1 MKKVKLLL
9 VMMLLV
15 GCQSPSLPLETKKE
29 EEKVSFLAVGDNIM
43 HKQLIDKAKQ
53 GETYEFLPYYTHMQ
67 SYIKEADVSFINQ
80 ETILG
85 GRNFKYSGYPLF
97 NTPDEMAGTLHE
109 LGFDIVN
116 GSTNHAFDM
125 NEKAVDH
132 SIQLFKRYKDMKYI
146 GLYQSK
152 EEQKKVPVIEKNGI
166 RIALLSYNQ
175 YVNYDQKPSE
185 YRYNNFD
192 KTKMKEDVQR
202 AKKVSDVIVVSC
214 HWGKEYDTKPNDFQK
229 KFAQYLTDLG
239 VDVIIG
245 THTHTLQS
253 IEWLD
258 GKDGHKTLVAYSLGN
273 FISGMLEEE
282 TQLGGMLSFD
292 FKKDNGKVN
301 IENITL
307 TPLVNH
313 FYAENQRNIIGT
325 RYGFTVYRLKDYTD
339 ELAKQHGVHGYQN
352 SKISIKT
359 MKEKVNQ
366 RISPSIHIDM

>member
-1 MKKVKLLL
+1 MKKIKLLL

-97 NTPDEMAGTLHE
+97 NTPDEMAETLHE

-192 KTKMKEDVQR
+192 KTKMKEDVER

>member
-1 MKKVKLLL
+1 MKKIKLLL

-15 GCQSPSLPLETKKE
+15 GCQSPSLPLETEKE

-85 GRNFKYSGYPLF
+85 GRSFKYSGYPLF

>member
-352 SKISIKT
+352 SKI
-359 MKEKVNQ
+359 
-366 RISPSIHIDM
+366 P

>member
-1 MKKVKLLL
+1 MKKIKLLL

-192 KTKMKEDVQR
+192 KTKMKEDVER

-253 IEWLD
+253 VEWLD

-339 ELAKQHGVHGYQN
+339 ELAKQHGVYGYQN

>member
-1 MKKVKLLL
+1 MKKIKLLL

-15 GCQSPSLPLETKKE
+15 GCQSPSLPLETEKE

-85 GRNFKYSGYPLF
+85 GRSFKYSGYPLF

-192 KTKMKEDVQR
+192 KTKMKEDVER

>member
-1 MKKVKLLL
+1 MKKIKLLL

-85 GRNFKYSGYPLF
+85 GRSFKYSGYPLF

-192 KTKMKEDVQR
+192 KTKMKEDVER

>member
-1 MKKVKLLL
+1 MKKIKLLL

>member
-1 MKKVKLLL
+1 MKKIKLLL

-53 GETYEFLPYYTHMQ
+53 GETYEFLPYYIHMQ

>member
-1 MKKVKLLL
+1 MKKIKLLL

-15 GCQSPSLPLETKKE
+15 GCQSPSLPLETEKE

-85 GRNFKYSGYPLF
+85 GRSFKYSGYPLF

-192 KTKMKEDVQR
+192 KTKMKEDVER

-239 VDVIIG
+239 VDAIIG

>member
-1 MKKVKLLL
+1 MKKIKLLL

-15 GCQSPSLPLETKKE
+15 GCQSPSLPLETEKE

-85 GRNFKYSGYPLF
+85 GRSFKYSGYPLF

-292 FKKDNGKVN
+292 FKKYNGKVN

>member
-1 MKKVKLLL
+1 MKKIKLLL

-253 IEWLD
+253 VEWLD